1 VNSNLYGEIIYL
13 PKELLDHLTVCFEKT
28 PNADSNVEGFL
39 RNKELRD
46 SGYLTYQQMGRIKNW
61 FDNYSGDGKD
71 APYILNGSDYMRN
84 WVNLTLDS
92 MRNADNLKTQVRNDY
107 HPEPVDQ
114 NLKDDMGWLA
124 DLNRPSK
131 EHKSSVDDLKIT
143 EDLKRINEIMKKI
156 I

>member
-1 VNSNLYGEIIYL
+1 MNSNLYGEIIYL
-13 PKELLDHLTVCFEKT
+13 PKELLDHLTICFEKV
-28 PNADSNVEGFL
+28 PSADSNVEGFL

-61 FDNYSGDGKD
+61 FDNYNGDGKD
-71 APYILNGSDYMRN
+71 APYILNGSDYMRS
-84 WVNLTLDS
+84 WINLTLDS
-92 MRNADNLKTQVRNDY
+92 MRNADDLKTQVRNDY
-107 HPEPVDQ
+107 HPEPIDQ